1 MYQTILVPL
10 DGSARAERILPH
22 VEVLALRFK
31 SRVLFLQV
39 LNPLQVAN
47 LSLHVSGIHTDLVA
61 QSLKDFGKRYE
72 DVQQYL
78 AGWQGEF
85 REKGIDARK
94 FIEQGPIVETILM
107 VAKRENADLIA
118 MASHGRS
125 GMARVFYGSVT
136 AGVLQM
142 IDRPMLLIRSRNLE
156 PSA

>member
-1 MYQTILVPL
+1 MYQSILVPL
-10 DGSARAERILPH
+10 DGSIRAERILPH
-22 VEVLALRFK
+22 VEALALRFK

-72 DVQQYL
+72 EVQQYL
-78 AGWQGEF
+78 SGWQGEF

-94 FIEQGPIVETILM
+94 FIEQGPIVETIIM

-156 PSA
+156 SPA